1 MEFVNFVYMRTD
13 SCRTCGEDMQEF
25 QRCHTCN
32 EVIRLIC
39 SMCNKTGEAQ
49 IHPNCE
55 IFDNTVILN

>member
-1 MEFVNFVYMRTD
+1 MRTD

-55 IFDNTVILN
+55 IFDNAVILN